1 LGSIPLTLQGAAAV
15 IESPLLNKVTLP
27 PWMGV

>member
-15 IESPLLNKVTLP
+15 IESPLLDGVTLAP
-27 PWMGV
+27 SLGV